1 MVSRTSIFLK
11 ILRVSHYVV
20 LLSYFSLFFGFKL
33 LKNSRLREKYTNALN
48 TFYILGVSI
57 VLLSVRFP
65 SVLFDISNPKYRN
78 DTSALIFS
86 AGLIVLST
94 VSYQNIVDLWKVITL
109 SDFS

>member
-1 MVSRTSIFLK
+1 MVSRTSVFLK

-20 LLSYFSLFFGFKL
+20 LFSYFSLYFGIKL
-33 LKNSRLREKYTNALN
+33 LKNIRLREKYTNALN

-65 SVLFDISNPKYRN
+65 SILFDISNPKYSN

-94 VSYQNIVDLWKVITL
+94 VSYKDIVHLWNVITF
-109 SDFS
+109 SDYR